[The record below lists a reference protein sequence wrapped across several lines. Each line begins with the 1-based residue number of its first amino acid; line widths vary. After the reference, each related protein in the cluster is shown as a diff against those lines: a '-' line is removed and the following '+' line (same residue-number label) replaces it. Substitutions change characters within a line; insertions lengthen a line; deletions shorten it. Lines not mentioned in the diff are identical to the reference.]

1 MTGSLLFK
9 LLQTPAKW
17 ALPLYTKILVA
28 DTQRLKSLKG
38 PLLLA
43 VNHPNSFL
51 DAIILSTLIK
61 QPVHSLAR
69 GDAFKNRWA
78 NFILRQMN
86 MLPVYRLREGAA
98 HLHHNYSTF
107 DLCRE
112 LFQRNGIVLIFS
124 EGRCI
129 NEWKLRPLMKG
140 TARLSFS
147 SWEAGIPLTVLP
159 IGINYDSFHR
169 FGKTIEIKIG
179 EPINA
184 TSFDSTE
191 PNGNNILEFNR
202 KLYHSL
208 KSLVFESEDSGTI
221 INYFQQYQKLTHKPI
236 RCMISLGKLLHL
248 PLYIP
253 MKHLVKRSALLTE
266 HYDSA
271 LVGLL
276 FLSYP
281 IYLMIW
287 AILFWSLLGGCSFLI
302 PFVTLPLFGRYVVKH
317 STH

>member
-1 MTGSLLFK
+1 
-9 LLQTPAKW
+9 
-17 ALPLYTKILVA
+17 
-28 DTQRLKSLKG
+28 
-38 PLLLA
+38 
-43 VNHPNSFL
+43 
-51 DAIILSTLIK
+51 
-61 QPVHSLAR
+61 
-69 GDAFKNRWA
+69 
-78 NFILRQMN
+78 
-86 MLPVYRLREGAA
+86 MLPVYRLREGAE
-98 HLHHNYSTF
+98 HLHHNYNTF
-107 DLCRE
+107 DLCRS
-112 LFQRNGIVLIFS
+112 LFLKNGIVLIFS

-169 FGKTIEIKIG
+169 FGKTIEIRIG

-184 TSFDSTE
+184 SSFASTE

-208 KSLVFESEDSGTI
+208 KSLVFESEEPSEI
-221 INYFQQYQKLTHKPI
+221 KNYFQQHQKLTHKPI
-236 RCMISLGKLLHL
+236 RWMIRLGKLLHL
-248 PLYIP
+248 PLYVP
-253 MKHLVKRSALLTE
+253 MKRLVQRSALLTE

-271 LVGLL
+271 LVGLF

-302 PFVTLPLFGRYVVKH
+302 PLVTLPLFGRYVVKH
-317 STH
+317 TNH